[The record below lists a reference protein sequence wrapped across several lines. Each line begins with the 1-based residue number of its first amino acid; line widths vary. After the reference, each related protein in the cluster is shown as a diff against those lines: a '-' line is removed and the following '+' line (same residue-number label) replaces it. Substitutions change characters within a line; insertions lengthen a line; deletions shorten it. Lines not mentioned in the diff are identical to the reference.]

1 MKKNIIR
8 SILTFIVLLT
18 LIVGIYLVKVNQIQ
32 SNQVSNTWI
41 VQLNEVDQLLS
52 QIVDDSKL
60 ETEAYQRVTTTI
72 DKLQQDIRQENRG
85 LALKNQKS
93 QFIRYTI
100 AMYGLVIV
108 LIIGLFS
115 YIYLIVVRPFERL
128 TDFAS
133 EVAKGNFNIPIRYE
147 RKNLFGAFTWAFD
160 NMRIEVMRARAA
172 EKTAIENNKTV
183 IATIS
188 HDIKTP
194 IASIRAYA
202 EALNSNMDTNEER
215 KSRYYS
221 TIMRKCDEVTQLTND
236 LFLHALS
243 DLQKL
248 EIHMEKYLLDEILP
262 AMLESIQGGSEK
274 VRLLSEVPSVEVAI
288 DVKRL
293 EQILENL
300 IENASKYAPDSYIDV
315 KVCIA
320 VNNDV
325 NEVNIMIQDY
335 GQGICDSDMPFV
347 FDKFYRGKNVEN
359 KQGAGLGLYIVKYL
373 IEEMKGRIVLEN
385 NSSGLC
391 VNIWFPCVIS

>member
-72 DKLQQDIRQENRG
+72 AKLQQDIRQENRE

-248 EIHMEKYLLDEILP
+248 EIHMKKYRLDEILP

-274 VRLLSEVPSVEVAI
+274 VRLLSKVPSVEVAI

-315 KVCIA
+315 KVCVT

>member
-72 DKLQQDIRQENRG
+72 AKLQQDIRQENRE

-248 EIHMEKYLLDEILP
+248 EIHMKKYRLDEILP

-274 VRLLSEVPSVEVAI
+274 VRLLRKVPSVEVAI

-315 KVCIA
+315 KVCVT

>member
-72 DKLQQDIRQENRG
+72 AKLQQDIRQENRE

-248 EIHMEKYLLDEILP
+248 EIHMEKYRLDEILP

-274 VRLLSEVPSVEVAI
+274 VRLLRKVPSVEVAI

-315 KVCIA
+315 KVCVT